1 MTVRPYVQ
9 GATFSLRNQL
19 NCGIKSYYYVST
31 RETVIACEKQHARL
45 RA

>member
-19 NCGIKSYYYVST
+19 NWEST
-31 RETVIACEKQHARL
+31 RETVIACAKQNARL